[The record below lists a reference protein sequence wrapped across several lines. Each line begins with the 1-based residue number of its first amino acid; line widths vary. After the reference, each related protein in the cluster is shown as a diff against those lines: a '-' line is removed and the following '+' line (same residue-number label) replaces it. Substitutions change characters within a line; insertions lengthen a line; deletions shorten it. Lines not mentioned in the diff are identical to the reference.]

1 MKIIIEFNLQNL
13 NVNNFKSY
21 ENKGG
26 IYYLQIRFNG
36 QLDNLTSKKA
46 IFEKLVKE
54 WDEQKRIKIPKIEK
68 NKQPKYNKNDL
79 KNK

>member
-1 MKIIIEFNLQNL
+1 MGLIKMRILEDDNL
-13 NVNNFKSY
+13 
-21 ENKGG
+21 
-26 IYYLQIRFNG
+26 IG

-54 WDEQKRIKIPKIEK
+54 WDDQKRIKIPKIEK